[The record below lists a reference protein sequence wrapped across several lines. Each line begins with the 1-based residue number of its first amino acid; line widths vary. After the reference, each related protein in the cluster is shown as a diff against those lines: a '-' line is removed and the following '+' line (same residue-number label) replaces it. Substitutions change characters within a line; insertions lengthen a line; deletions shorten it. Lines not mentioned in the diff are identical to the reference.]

1 MRLGHKWALAV
12 WIARLCGLALYCF
25 LAIFVAACFIEILAW
40 PRWLAVP
47 IGAGTAGWIMLGD
60 HQVRAM
66 LKAPSRPPQSPL
78 QSPEKHENPAL
89 QRPRSRP

>member
-1 MRLGHKWALAV
+1 MSLRAKWALAV

-25 LAIFVAACFIEILAW
+25 LAMLVAAAFIEILQW

-66 LKAPSRPPQSPL
+66 LRVPSLPPQSPP
-78 QSPEKHENPAL
+78 QSQARPESPAL
-89 QRPRSRP
+89 RQPRSRP